1 MSDLIEETLLRLL
14 LLIIATLTLFSVVI
28 GSSYGLLL
36 LLEYVFESYPE
47 IENTLNATEFSIN
60 IYAVILVA
68 LLLSVCTYLIIKMN
82 DNSSNL
88 ISIYGEHLSRVVGSS
103 ISQLEVIAINTSE
116 NNKLLERIIDSQSDA
131 NIDLSQIKHEVE
143 SIKGEAENIKDEIKS
158 IAWKIDDIER

>member
-1 MSDLIEETLLRLL
+1 MSDLIEEALLRLF
-14 LLIIATLTLFSVVI
+14 LIIVATIILFSVVI

-47 IENTLNATEFSIN
+47 IENALNATEFSIN
-60 IYAVILVA
+60 IYAVILIA
-68 LLLSVCTYLIIKMN
+68 LLLSICTYTVIKMS
-82 DNSSNL
+82 DQSSNL

-116 NNKLLERIIDSQSDA
+116 NNELLERIRSGQSDA
-131 NIDLSQIKHEVE
+131 NIDLDEIKHEVE